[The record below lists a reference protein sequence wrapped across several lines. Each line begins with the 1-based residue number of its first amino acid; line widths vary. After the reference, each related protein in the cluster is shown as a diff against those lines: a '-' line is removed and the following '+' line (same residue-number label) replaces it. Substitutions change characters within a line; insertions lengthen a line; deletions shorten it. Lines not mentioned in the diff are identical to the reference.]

1 MKKLFTLFLSTI
13 LILAFTGCNNS
24 KTDQQID
31 SSSIT
36 HPINLTFSL
45 LDADGDELTLDDF
58 TLIKDEAFMAE
69 EGSSVLEATQLFC
82 MSHDLSITVD
92 RDKGYVTEIDG
103 LTAGDYS
110 DQTGWIFLV
119 NGEMGNMTAEE
130 QILKDGDS
138 ITWEFVDAATYP
150 W

>member
-1 MKKLFTLFLSTI
+1 MKKLFTLFLSTV

-31 SSSIT
+31 SSSIIN
-36 HPINLTFSL
+36 PINLTFSL

-58 TLIKDEAFMAE
+58 TPIKDEALIAE

-119 NGEMGNMTAEE
+119 NGELGNMTAEE
-130 QILKDGDS
+130 QILEDGDS

>member
-1 MKKLFTLFLSTI
+1 MKKLYTLFLSTV

-24 KTDQQID
+24 KADQQID
-31 SSSIT
+31 QSSIIN
-36 HPINLTFSL
+36 PINLTFSL

-58 TLIKDEAFMAE
+58 TPIKDEALIAE

-119 NGEMGNMTAEE
+119 NGELGNMTAEE

>member
-1 MKKLFTLFLSTI
+1 MKKLFTLFLSTV

-31 SSSIT
+31 SSSIIN
-36 HPINLTFSL
+36 PINLTFSL

-58 TLIKDEAFMAE
+58 TPIKDEDFIAE
-69 EGSSVLEATQLFC
+69 EGISVLDATQLFC

-92 RDKGYVTEIDG
+92 RDNGYVTEIDG

-119 NGEMGNMTAEE
+119 NGQMGNMTAEE
-130 QILKDGDS
+130 QILNDGDS

>member
-1 MKKLFTLFLSTI
+1 MKKLFTLFLSTV

-31 SSSIT
+31 QSSIIN
-36 HPINLTFSL
+36 PINLTFSL

-58 TLIKDEAFMAE
+58 TPIKDEALIAE

-119 NGEMGNMTAEE
+119 NGELGNMTAEE

>member
-1 MKKLFTLFLSTI
+1 MKKLFTLFLSTV

-24 KTDQQID
+24 KADQQID
-31 SSSIT
+31 QSSIIN
-36 HPINLTFSL
+36 PINLTFSL

-58 TLIKDEAFMAE
+58 TPIKAEALIAE

>member
-1 MKKLFTLFLSTI
+1 MKKLFTLFLSTV

-58 TLIKDEAFMAE
+58 TLIKDEAFIAE

-119 NGEMGNMTAEE
+119 NGAMGNMTAEE

-138 ITWEFVDAATYP
+138 ITLEFVDAATYP

>member
-58 TLIKDEAFMAE
+58 TLIKDEAFIAE

>member
-1 MKKLFTLFLSTI
+1 MKKLFTLFLSTV

-31 SSSIT
+31 SSSIII
-36 HPINLTFSL
+36 PINLTFSL

-58 TLIKDEAFMAE
+58 TPIKDEAFIAE
-69 EGSSVLEATQLFC
+69 EGVSVLDATQLFC

-92 RDKGYVTEIDG
+92 RDNGYVTEIDG

-119 NGEMGNMTAEE
+119 NGQMGNMTAEE
-130 QILKDGDS
+130 QILNDGDS

>member
-1 MKKLFTLFLSTI
+1 MKKLFTLFLSTV

-58 TLIKDEAFMAE
+58 TLIKDEAFIAE

-82 MSHDLSITVD
+82 ALRRCI
-92 RDKGYVTEIDG
+92 
-103 LTAGDYS
+103 
-110 DQTGWIFLV
+110 
-119 NGEMGNMTAEE
+119 
-130 QILKDGDS
+130 
-138 ITWEFVDAATYP
+138 
-150 W
+150 

>member
-1 MKKLFTLFLSTI
+1 MKKLFTLFLSTV

-58 TLIKDEAFMAE
+58 TLIKDEAFIAE

>member
-1 MKKLFTLFLSTI
+1 MKKLFTLFLSTV
-13 LILAFTGCNNS
+13 LILAFTGCNKS
-24 KTDQQID
+24 KADQQID
-31 SSSIT
+31 QSSIIN
-36 HPINLTFSL
+36 PINLTFSL

-58 TLIKDEAFMAE
+58 TPIKDEALIAE

-119 NGEMGNMTAEE
+119 NGELGNMTAEE